1 MSRSASNLHSRRS
14 DSVRIGEPAR
24 GMPQPSGFPSERT
37 PDESGTDFAAYL
49 RGDPML
55 TLRPEQASSMT
66 VATLS
71 PGSLLAL
78 SARPSLS
85 TATTG
90 NEAHTPRARPMRSTA
105 GQPDDGRMQG
115 WIEAIARRDE
125 KALGSLYDATVAR
138 VHGLAL
144 RLLRDPQA
152 AEEVT
157 VDTYWQAW
165 RQATRFDP
173 SRGNA
178 LAWLLTIARSR
189 ALDAI
194 RARDPALHGALGDAE
209 LQLDQRIDQQAAD
222 PADLLCAAGERD
234 RLHTALDTLDPM
246 SRQMVALAFFR
257 GLSHEEIATH
267 LALPLGTVKSRIR
280 RALVRLRET
289 MPEDQDRSS
298 R

>member
-1 MSRSASNLHSRRS
+1 MTLSRT
-14 DSVRIGEPAR
+14 IP
-24 GMPQPSGFPSERT
+24 
-37 PDESGTDFAAYL
+37 
-49 RGDPML
+49 
-55 TLRPEQASSMT
+55 PELALSMT

-71 PGSLLAL
+71 PRPPVVWSGPPSPAAGKPRGAAADT
-78 SARPSLS
+78 ARV
-85 TATTG
+85 
-90 NEAHTPRARPMRSTA
+90 RPARSTL
-105 GQPDDGRMQG
+105 GQPDDARMQG
-115 WIEAIARRDE
+115 WIEAIAHRDE

-209 LQLDQRIDQQAAD
+209 LQLDQRVDEHAGD
-222 PADLLCAAGERD
+222 PADLLGAAGERD
-234 RLHTALDTLDPM
+234 RLRTALDTLDPM

-257 GLSHEEIATH
+257 GLSHDEIAAH
-267 LALPLGTVKSRIR
+267 LAMPLGTVKSRIR
-280 RALVRLRET
+280 RALARLRDV
-289 MPEDQDRSS
+289 MPDDQDRSS